1 MVNFN
6 TLISVDV
13 GYFNGKLYAV
23 SIRPGGSRIISAI
36 GANQP
41 GGVNTNKTFV
51 IVFSSQQEENI
62 Y

>member
-1 MVNFN
+1 MFSKN
-6 TLISVDV
+6 
-13 GYFNGKLYAV
+13 AV

-41 GGVNTNKTFV
+41 GGVSTNKTFV